1 MVNVDQQHN
10 LMVNA
15 DQQHN
20 LPTQTQNKAGNERI
34 TVTFCSECLTIV
46 DVENQYI
53 VLILCVCL

>member
-1 MVNVDQQHN
+1 MVNV
-10 LMVNA
+10 

-34 TVTFCSECLTIV
+34 TVTFCSECITMV